1 MTLNELRRMIRASV
15 KRQIAEA
22 AKAAASPPDSFMK
35 FRNVFSAALTAAG
48 APEDHVDEASDT
60 SYEGGPVFGAMW
72 DAWSN
77 IESEMRGIKDPV
89 DRRDEWLSMVE
100 YYVHDAVLDMVGGF
114 LNPMNYEPGRRV
126 KKIDAGALAKKV
138 VAVMKGGEVTAAPPS
153 PTDKMAVASAIK
165 KDLESEGSKVT
176 IEELSKTSVNV
187 RVLVPSKQLAMLDQI
202 ALYCDEVMKKLGFES
217 SLKGEL
223 TSEDEGVMIDYE
235 GDRLKAFLTTDPKGV
250 EIVIKTR

>member
-1 MTLNELRRMIRASV
+1 MTLNELRQMIRVSV

-22 AKAAASPPDSFMK
+22 AKSSTSPPDTFTK
-35 FRNVFSAALTAAG
+35 FRNVFSTALKAAG
-48 APEDHVDEASDT
+48 APEDLVDEASDT

-77 IESEMRGIKDPV
+77 IESEMRGIKNPV
-89 DRRDEWLSMVE
+89 DRRDEWLGMVE

-114 LNPMNYEPGRRV
+114 LDPMNYEPGRRV
-126 KKIDAGALAKKV
+126 KKIDAPALAKKV
-138 VAVMKGGEVTAAPPS
+138 VAVMKGEKVSAAPPS

-176 IEELSKTSVNV
+176 VEEMSKTSVNV
-187 RVLVPSKQLAMLDQI
+187 RVLVPSKKRAMLDQVT
-202 ALYCDEVMKKLGFES
+202 LYCDEVMKKLGFDS

-223 TSEDEGVMIDYE
+223 TGEDEDVMIDYE
-235 GDRLKAFLTTDPKGV
+235 GDRLEAFLTTDPKGV